1 MALLREKV
9 AGQESVTHSARWTVI
24 RRILLKQGP
33 VFQLVLLPPL
43 LAALIEMEWQLA
55 LALAVSATVVAI
67 STAMYRKVALPTDIR
82 RVEAVLSVGM
92 MFLVGVVLTTPAY
105 LTLGLMPVDGFFEAA
120 SALTTTGFSM
130 ISNPENLPLSAHIL
144 RAWSQWC
151 GGLAIA
157 VAGLAF
163 LMDRGPVAR
172 ALGFVDFGEERLES
186 STRRHARALIW
197 AYIGLTAF
205 GILGAAVLFSGDI
218 DGPLLALSAVS
229 TGGMAP
235 RSDSLASYADVA
247 QAFIVLL
254 SMAGAVSLAFPVL
267 AHRRGVVEAWRSS
280 SLPSFLATFL
290 VGISLGLLVSAIS
303 GIREPIEFWRAT
315 LNLLSLQST
324 TGFTVGP
331 INSGPPMLILL
342 VTLMAI
348 GGETGSSA
356 GGLKIERLRIMLAT
370 VSLTFRRL
378 LSPRKALLYVKVDGE
393 VVDAERIIFTV
404 ALFVVYATAAFF
416 LWAVFTLHGYPPLQS
431 LFDSISTLSTV
442 GAETG
447 VISPEMPPVLK
458 VMTALAMLLGRVEF
472 FGLLMLVYPRT
483 WNRGD

>member
-1 MALLREKV
+1 MALLKEKA
-9 AGQESVTHSARWTVI
+9 AGQESVTQSARWSVI
-24 RRILLKQGP
+24 RRILLKQGL

-43 LAALIEMEWQLA
+43 LVALVETEWLLA
-55 LALAVSATVVAI
+55 VALAVPAAVAAIATA
-67 STAMYRKVALPTDIR
+67 THWQAAPPTDIR

-92 MFLVGVVLTTPAY
+92 VFLVGVVLTFPAY
-105 LTLGLMPVDGFFEAA
+105 LALGLMPVDAFFEAT

-130 ISNPENLPLSAHIL
+130 IANPETLPVSAHLL

-151 GGLAIA
+151 GGLVIA

-172 ALGFVDFGEERLES
+172 ALGFVDFGEERLDS
-186 STRRHARALIW
+186 STKRHARALIW
-197 AYIGLTAF
+197 AYLGLTAF
-205 GILGAAVLFSGDI
+205 GILGAVFLFPGSI
-218 DGPLLALSAVS
+218 DGPLLVLSAVS

-235 RSDSLASYADVA
+235 RSDSLSSYPGAA

-254 SMAGAVSLAFPVL
+254 SMAGAISLAFSVL
-267 AHRRGVVEAWRSS
+267 ARRRGLGEAWRSS
-280 SLPSFLATFL
+280 TLSSFLAAFF
-290 VGISLGLLVSAIS
+290 VGVCLSLILGVLS
-303 GIREPIEFWRAT
+303 GIREPAEFWRST

-331 INSGPPMLILL
+331 MDAGPPMLILL
-342 VTLMAI
+342 IILMAI

-356 GGLKIERLRIMLAT
+356 GGLKIERLRIVLAT

-378 LSPRKALLYVKVDGE
+378 LSPKNAVLYVRVDGE
-393 VVDAERIIFTV
+393 VVDAERINFTV
-404 ALFVVYATAAFF
+404 ALFVIYATATFF
-416 LWAVFTLHGYPPLQS
+416 LWAAFALYGYPPLQS

-442 GAETG
+442 GAGTG
-447 VISPEMPPVLK
+447 VIGPDMPPVLK
-458 VMTALAMLLGRVEF
+458 VLTVLAMLLGRVEF
-472 FGLLMLVYPRT
+472 FGFLMLVYPRT